1 MSSVKIPFGIQFD
14 PRYLLRFPQIKGKYP
29 NVYIL
34 TLLFGYSNY
43 LYDMHV
49 IHTYKY
55 R

>member
-1 MSSVKIPFGIQFD
+1 MSNVKILFGIQFD
-14 PRYLLRFPQIKGKYP
+14 PSYLFRFPQIKGKYP
-29 NVYIL
+29 NVHIL

-43 LYDMHV
+43 LYDIHA